1 MEELQVSP
9 NVKGRIELT
18 LKDYSSAPELE
29 DNLLWS
35 FSSYPPESELE
46 DNLLWSFSSHH
57 IPSYRISIDRN
68 DMPVPG
74 LIEYMLVNVLG
85 FQNFGPDEKLRWLV
99 SFSYQGMR
107 CSLAYQKF
115 GVRLYIAKDD
125 VAEQDVPRK
134 AKEIIGKLNRAA
146 KIIER
151 QVLDPY
157 ATTQIRN
164 GNVTVVNQYHNL
176 DRIYQYFREQAFRT
190 FSDNPELGLFEGF
203 CNALAMINAYFSRLE
218 HLLVIVLPF
227 INFSPA
233 ADDLV
238 KIIGSQWG
246 DKYRQIFDI
255 NQDKPAK
262 LYYDQLHD
270 IKERFRNT
278 FSHGG
283 FEKDGASLYFHLPAI
298 GAIPARLT
306 EIRNSPHFN
315 FLPLAQA
322 DFNEVCSLFDEF
334 DNWLESG
341 KTQYGVL
348 YAKSGLNVAFDAE
361 SLQKYELA
369 MTSPEDFDNMLEY
382 YSYLSDI
389 HTNMEY

>member
-1 MEELQVSP
+1 
-9 NVKGRIELT
+9 
-18 LKDYSSAPELE
+18 
-29 DNLLWS
+29 
-35 FSSYPPESELE
+35 
-46 DNLLWSFSSHH
+46 
-57 IPSYRISIDRN
+57 
-68 DMPVPG
+68 
-74 LIEYMLVNVLG
+74 
-85 FQNFGPDEKLRWLV
+85 
-99 SFSYQGMR
+99 
-107 CSLAYQKF
+107 
-115 GVRLYIAKDD
+115 
-125 VAEQDVPRK
+125 
-134 AKEIIGKLNRAA
+134 
-146 KIIER
+146 
-151 QVLDPY
+151 
-157 ATTQIRN
+157 
-164 GNVTVVNQYHNL
+164 
-176 DRIYQYFREQAFRT
+176 
-190 FSDNPELGLFEGF
+190 
-203 CNALAMINAYFSRLE
+203 MINAYFSRLE

-246 DKYRQIFDI
+246 EKYRQIFDI

-361 SLQKYELA
+361 SLQEYELA